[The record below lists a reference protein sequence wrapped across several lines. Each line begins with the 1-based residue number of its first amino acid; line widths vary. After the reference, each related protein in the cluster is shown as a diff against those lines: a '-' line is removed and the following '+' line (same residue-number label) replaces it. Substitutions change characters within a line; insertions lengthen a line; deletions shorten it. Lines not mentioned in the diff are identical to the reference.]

1 MFALPAIPTTGAGRP
16 LLVGFSGG
24 LDSTVLLC
32 SLALSIAHRD
42 HGLRAVHV
50 HHGLHP
56 DADSWAADCQRLCD
70 RLGIALTIIHTDVR
84 RDEGLGLEAA
94 ARKARYA
101 AFESLLGDGEV
112 LVLAHHRDDQAETF
126 LMRALRASG
135 VDGLAA
141 MPPWRAIG
149 RGWLWRPLLDVPRD
163 ALLAYARTHGL
174 EWIDDASNADTAMD
188 RNFLRHHVLPLLRER
203 WPDADAAFAR
213 SAALCGDAA
222 TLLAGDDAIALASM
236 CPVDPHTLDVAR
248 LLEVEAPRRARVLR
262 RWVANLGLPPLPS
275 QGIAHIES
283 DLVHAAP
290 DAHAQFEWA
299 GAAIHRWRSALHAGM
314 TTKPWPMD
322 WSTAWDGAQ
331 ALELPDGGS
340 LRLQGA
346 SSFAK
351 PLLVRGRH
359 GGERI
364 TLLGRTHSHTLKHV
378 LQDLDVPPWRRD
390 RLPLLFDP
398 EGELLAAGDV
408 VVSASMATWLQANAA
423 RLAHSSGSD

>member
-32 SLALSIAHRD
+32 SLALSIAHRQR
-42 HGLRAVHV
+42 GLRAVHV

-56 DADSWAADCQRLCD
+56 DADIWAADCQRLCD
-70 RLGIALTIIHTDVR
+70 RLGIPLVIIRTDVR
-84 RDEGLGLEAA
+84 RDEGIGPEAS

-141 MPPWRAIG
+141 MPFWRALG
-149 RGWLWRPLLDVPRD
+149 RGWLWRPLLDVPRN
-163 ALLAYARTHGL
+163 ALLTYARAHGL
-174 EWIDDASNADTAMD
+174 EWIDDGSNADTAMD

-222 TLLAGDDAIALASM
+222 TLLGRDDAIALANM
-236 CPVDPHTLDVAR
+236 CRVEPRTLDVAR
-248 LLEVEAPRRARVLR
+248 LLEVDAPRRARVLR
-262 RWVANLGLPPLPS
+262 RWVASLGLPPLPA
-275 QGIAHIES
+275 QGIARIES
-283 DLVHAAP
+283 DLLHAAP
-290 DAHAQFEWA
+290 DGHAQFEWA
-299 GAAIHRWRSALHAGM
+299 GASIRRWRSALHAGIP
-314 TTKPWPMD
+314 TKPWPED
-322 WSTAWDGAQ
+322 WSTPWDGAQ

-346 SSFAK
+346 SNFAQS
-351 PLLVRGRH
+351 LLVRGRR
-359 GGERI
+359 GGERM
-364 TLLGRTHSHTLKHV
+364 TLPGRTHSHALKHV

-390 RLPLLFDP
+390 RLPLLFDA
-398 EGELLAAGDV
+398 EGDLLAAGNV
-408 VVSASMATWLQANAA
+408 VLSASMATWLQANAA
-423 RLAHSSGSD
+423 HLAHSPGSD